1 MVQKTNTP
9 ISTTISSSSSN
20 NGKKYIIENVYY
32 KIKNDLIFSEV
43 TELSQISHIN
53 TQKPHQG
60 GYYTSGDTTHYY
72 SNKTPFTSD
81 ASHISA
87 TQVSSI
93 VLLLLLFLNLCN
105 KFY

>member
-1 MVQKTNTP
+1 M
-9 ISTTISSSSSN
+9 SFF
-20 NGKKYIIENVYY
+20 
-32 KIKNDLIFSEV
+32 LAEV

-81 ASHISA
+81 ASHIST

-93 VLLLLLFLNLCN
+93 VLLLFLFLNLCN
-105 KFY
+105 MFTKIYPWHDFPSKRVGSLINNG

>member
-1 MVQKTNTP
+1 M
-9 ISTTISSSSSN
+9 
-20 NGKKYIIENVYY
+20 KYLYLFAV
-32 KIKNDLIFSEV
+32 EV
-43 TELSQISHIN
+43 TEDRGGSNQISQLN

-87 TQVSSI
+87 TQVLSI
-93 VLLLLLFLNLCN
+93 VLLPLLFLNLCN

>member
-1 MVQKTNTP
+1 MVRDYWY
-9 ISTTISSSSSN
+9 SASN
-20 NGKKYIIENVYY
+20 HNNIGFGI
-32 KIKNDLIFSEV
+32 SEV

-93 VLLLLLFLNLCN
+93 VLLPLLFLNLCN